1 MSSLMHRG
9 EHFGVWMKAELSTGA
24 SGGTHAQGL
33 ALSREPR
40 AADTAPPF
48 KCKQLPMVQESISQS
63 PAQILKEE
71 TSPPSQISLQNL
83 NLILIFISLMNS
95 GVSHLPFSGPW
106 GTFQGVCRRRPPPLC
121 ENKCTLKNV
130 SRKGSLEQLMGRCRT
145 C

>member
-71 TSPPSQISLQNL
+71 ISPPSQISLQNL

-95 GVSHLPFSGPW
+95 GVSHLPFVFWTTGYISRCLFP
-106 GTFQGVCRRRPPPLC
+106 PPPLC